1 VLPYGVINVIIIII
15 IIIIIGLYD
24 EAPVMI
30 TYTVI

>member
-1 VLPYGVINVIIIII
+1 MLPYGVINVIIII

>member
-1 VLPYGVINVIIIII
+1 MLPYGVINVIII